1 MNQQLL
7 VRIRNVYGCPAIY
20 PVNETASSFAKI
32 AGTKTLSHPVLE
44 EAERLGF
51 RVVVEPEP
59 VPQSV
64 AKWARA

>member
-1 MNQQLL
+1 MSQQLL
-7 VRIRNVYGCPAIY
+7 VRIRNVYGCPTIY
-20 PVNETASSFAKI
+20 PVNDTASAFAKI

-51 RVVVEPEP
+51 QVVVEPEP
-59 VPQSV
+59 IPQSV